1 MYKIIGAD
9 LKEYG
14 PVSSDQIRQWLA
26 EGRVNGQTKIQAA
39 DSTEWRSL
47 AEIPEFA
54 LLLPKAPLPPPVRPV
69 PITPLTP
76 QASTSQLAVWAMI
89 TGICSLLCCCGW
101 FIVAPTAI
109 VLGAVALSRL
119 KAHPELTGSG
129 FAIAGIVLGV
139 LAILVYLVATILVL
153 SNPEYM
159 RQIQS
164 AIPQQ

>member
-39 DSTEWRSL
+39 DTTEWRSL

-76 QASTSQLAVWAMI
+76 PANTSAMAVWAMI
-89 TGICSLLCCCGW
+89 VGIISVLCCQLLGP
-101 FIVAPTAI
+101 VAI
-109 VLGAVALSRL
+109 VLGAVALSNIKNQPQLAGR
-119 KAHPELTGSG
+119 G
-129 FAIAGIVLGV
+129 FAITGIVLGGLSLLIIMGIV
-139 LAILVYLVATILVL
+139 LFAIFNADFLQNLQHSL
-153 SNPEYM
+153 
-159 RQIQS
+159 
-164 AIPQQ
+164 PQ